1 MEITTKNNLRSAGA
15 VVLAMT
21 AITASDAMV
30 KGMLDDIPPF
40 QFLFVRAIVILLI
53 LGTALAI
60 KGQRILTPRH
70 STTFCFFTRGL

>member
-30 KGMLDDIPPF
+30 KGMLDDISPF

-53 LGTALAI
+53 LGAALAI
-60 KGQRILTPRH
+60 SARRILMPG
-70 STTFCFFTRGL
+70 TRQPVAL